1 MSETLARSLIRLIVT
16 VGILAAVY
24 FFMIRPILDTTN
36 DTIDK
41 AFDSF
46 GGVESSIDNAFE
58 DAGSVN
64 PPNLS
69 GACKTDAERV
79 LACVQ
84 RVQPDTTKMQRCAER
99 FTEVAADCRAR

>member
-41 AFDSF
+41 SF
-46 GGVESSIDNAFE
+46 ENAGVN
-58 DAGSVN
+58 N

-69 GACKTDAERV
+69 GVGKTDAEKV

-84 RVQPDTTKMQRCAER
+84 RVQPDTTKMQQCAER
-99 FTEVAADCRAR
+99 FTN

>member
-24 FFMIRPILDTTN
+24 FFMVRPILDTTN
-36 DTIDK
+36 DTINK

-46 GGVESSIDNAFE
+46 DGVQGSIDNAFD
-58 DAGSVN
+58 DAGVN
-64 PPNLS
+64 APNIS
-69 GACKTDAERV
+69 GASKTDAERV

-84 RVQPDTTKMQRCAER
+84 RVQPDAVKMQRCAER
-99 FTEVAADCRAR
+99 FTK

>member
-46 GGVESSIDNAFE
+46 DGVGSSLDNAFE
-58 DAGSVN
+58 DAGINN
-64 PPNLS
+64 PPNLT
-69 GACKTDAERV
+69 GASKTDAERV
-79 LACVQ
+79 LACVK

-99 FTEVAADCRAR
+99 FTD

>member
-1 MSETLARSLIRLIVT
+1 MTETLARSLIKLIVT

-46 GGVESSIDNAFE
+46 GGIESSIDSAFD
-58 DAGSVN
+58 DAGIDAPSIG
-64 PPNLS
+64 
-69 GACKTDAERV
+69 GASKSDAERV

-84 RVQPDTTKMQRCAER
+84 RVEPDTTKMQRCAER
-99 FTEVAADCRAR
+99 FTK

>member
-41 AFDSF
+41 AFEGFD
-46 GGVESSIDNAFE
+46 GIGKSIDKSFENA
-58 DAGSVN
+58 GVNN

-69 GACKTDAERV
+69 GVGKTDAEKV

-84 RVQPDTTKMQRCAER
+84 RVQPDTTKMQQCAER
-99 FTEVAADCRAR
+99 FTN

>member
-24 FFMIRPILDTTN
+24 FFMVRPILDTTN

-41 AFDSF
+41 AFD
-46 GGVESSIDNAFE
+46 GVNSSLDNAFD
-58 DAGSVN
+58 DAGVN
-64 PPNLS
+64 PPNLT
-69 GACKTDAERV
+69 GVGKTDGEKI

-84 RVQPDTTKMQRCAER
+84 RVEPDVTKMQKCAER
-99 FTEVAADCRAR
+99 FSN